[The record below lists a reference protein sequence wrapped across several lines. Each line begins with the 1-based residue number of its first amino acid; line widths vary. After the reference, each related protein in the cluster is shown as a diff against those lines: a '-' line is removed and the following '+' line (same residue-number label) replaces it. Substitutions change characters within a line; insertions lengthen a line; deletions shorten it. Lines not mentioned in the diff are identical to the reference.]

1 MHSSWVA
8 QVTVWMDWVCACAT
22 VAPPATTATTAT
34 AAPPIATMRPIDFIK
49 CLPFA
54 SNISLPYATLLQ
66 VSTAVAGPENDSAP
80 IQSRSAIGC
89 RGQQLTAVNRR
100 LTDTFGVPGS

>member
-22 VAPPATTATTAT
+22 VAPPATTAS
-34 AAPPIATMRPIDFIK
+34 AAAPIATMRPIDLIK
-49 CLPFA
+49 SLPFA

-66 VSTAVAGPENDSAP
+66 TSTVVAGPENDSDP

-89 RGQQLTAVNRR
+89 RGQQLMAVNRR
-100 LTDTFGVPGS
+100 LADTFGVPGP